1 MCISSSKRSKGGTPS
16 ASAPS
21 LPPSATPAEP
31 ATPPPVQ
38 PRISLG
44 ERVAVLAQDCRER
57 EVTLG
62 ELLERME
69 GHSVLL
75 LVFLL
80 SLPFCQPVPLTG
92 LATVFG
98 IPLTWLG
105 WCMMLGK
112 ELRLPPRL
120 QRISIPRKFFP
131 ALLSG
136 TGYMMRWLERH
147 LHGHWNGLLEPRWVR
162 RACGANLFVS
172 SFLLALPVGLP
183 CSNFCPALPVAL
195 TAAALLENDGKML
208 VRAAAA
214 TLLNAAYWVFW
225 AILIALYGGAAVETV
240 RTWIREFL

>member
-1 MCISSSKRSKGGTPS
+1 MCISSNKKGKGDAAS
-16 ASAPS
+16 AS
-21 LPPSATPAEP
+21 E
-31 ATPPPVQ
+31 PPPKEPETQAPV
-38 PRISLG
+38 PARITLG
-44 ERVAVLAQDCRER
+44 GRVATLAQECRER

-92 LATVFG
+92 LATIVG

-112 ELRLPPRL
+112 DLRLPPRL
-120 QRISIPRKFFP
+120 QRITMPRKFFP

-136 TGYMMRWLERH
+136 TGYMLRWLEQH
-147 LHGHWNGLLEPRWVR
+147 LHGHWSGLLKPRWVQ
-162 RACGANLFVS
+162 RACGANIFVS

-208 VRAAAA
+208 VRAVVA
-214 TLLNAAYWVFW
+214 TLLNAAYWMFW
-225 AILIALYGGAAVETV
+225 GVLIALYGGEAVETV
-240 RTWIREFL
+240 KTWVQGIL